1 MYQFCTRIQVKQ
13 IKTEIINKDG
23 EKDFPRI
30 SGKYFIQKIVHTTIN
45 TENHYCGPKTIWALG
60 VWKNYRRNPTYYYSM
75 V

>member
-30 SGKYFIQKIVHTTIN
+30 SGNYFIQKIVHTTIY
-45 TENHYCGPKTIWALG
+45 TRKSCGRSETS
-60 VWKNYRRNPTYYYSM
+60 PTSIFNEEAYM
-75 V
+75 Q